1 MKIWIFIGRMQPL
14 HLWHQ
19 KIITESISN
28 NDFTFIMLWSSW
40 IINEYN
46 PFTDDERK
54 NFIENIFYNYKNKYE
69 IINLADSES
78 DEKWVKN
85 IEKIVKNN
93 INIKEEHVTFY
104 GWDFENDYAIK
115 VIKQYED
122 ILDFS
127 NIDYKEISRKNIYA
141 IYKWEKIYISST
153 LVRESLI
160 KKDIEILEKLLDERV
175 FKLLKEKI
183 YARKNTRNKEL

>member
-1 MKIWIFIGRMQPL
+1 MHTKMKIWIFIGRMQPL

-46 PFTDDERK
+46 PFTDIERK
-54 NFIENIFYNYKNKYE
+54 NFIENIFEENKNKYE

-85 IEKIVKNN
+85 IEKIVKYN
-93 INIKEEHVTFY
+93 INKKEESVTFY

-122 ILDFS
+122 IIEFS
-127 NIDYKEISRKNIYA
+127 NINYREISRKNIYA
-141 IYKWEKIYISST
+141 DYKWEKIYISST

-160 KKDIEILEKLLDERV
+160 KKDLEILKILLDERV
-175 FKLLKEKI
+175 FKLLLEKI
-183 YARKNTRNKEL
+183 